1 MWLSMQVLLHHLVI
15 PLVFLAWLAIERPP
29 SRLRWLSTAFLVT
42 GYLLFI
48 VLVGAWGWVG
58 YPLRITIPLLLP
70 AALYLSFVRSRG
82 VPLRA
87 PRSWKASLETGFRAG
102 LGALF
107 AAMALVAIAGYRAP
121 ADAIELS
128 FPLRE
133 GTYLVGHGGSTTLVN
148 YHVSHPSQRYAL
160 DILRLNRF
168 GTRANGLYPRTL
180 NRYAIWGDTV
190 RSPCTGAV
198 VFARDGLPDLVPP
211 ATDRALPAGNTV
223 AIECAG
229 AVVYLAHLREGSVA
243 VRTGQPVRA
252 GDPLG
257 TVGNS
262 GNTSEPHL
270 HIHAE
275 RGRYTGTPSGQ
286 PGVAIRFDRRFL
298 VRNSLVRGG

>member
-15 PLVFLAWLAIERPP
+15 PLVFLAWLAIERPA

-42 GYLLFI
+42 AYLLFI

-58 YPLRITIPLLLP
+58 YPLRIGIPLLLP
-70 AALYLSFVRSRG
+70 AALYLSYIRSRN
-82 VPLRA
+82 VPRRA
-87 PRSWKASLETGFRAG
+87 PRSWKASLDTGFRAAM
-102 LGALF
+102 GAFF
-107 AAMALVAIAGYRAP
+107 AGFSLVALAGHRAP
-121 ADAIELS
+121 DDAIELS
-128 FPLRE
+128 FPLRG
-133 GTYLVGHGGSTTLVN
+133 GTYLVGHGGSTTAVN
-148 YHVSHPSQRYAL
+148 YHVSHASQRYAL

-168 GTRANGLYPRTL
+168 GTRADGLYPRAL
-180 NRYAIWGDTV
+180 DRYAIWGDTV
-190 RSPCTGAV
+190 RSPCTGDV
-198 VFARDGLPDLVPP
+198 VFARDGLPDHIPP
-211 ATDRALPAGNTV
+211 AADRERPAGNTV

-275 RGRYTGTPSGQ
+275 RGPFTGTPSGE
-286 PGVAIRFDRRFL
+286 PGVAIRFDGRFL